1 MADARACPPE
11 PNDARWL
18 AAELPDAFGD
28 IDADMRRAAPAVS
41 KAIDVALEDGS
52 DEELEL
58 GAFRK
63 CGSAGGTRLFGPT
76 GENGW
81 EMRAQLRPDG
91 RHGSKGPWVG
101 RSYSEANAPLRSS
114 RLRWPPAA
122 SPGRWWECGT

>member
-1 MADARACPPE
+1 MADARVCPPE

-28 IDADMRRAAPAVS
+28 LDADMRRAAPAVS

-63 CGSAGGTRLFGPT
+63 MRICRWDPT
-76 GENGW
+76 FW
-81 EMRAQLRPDG
+81 PHG
-91 RHGSKGPWVG
+91 RK
-101 RSYSEANAPLRSS
+101 RMANEG
-114 RLRWPPAA
+114 PAA
-122 SPGRWWECGT
+122 AGWPSRF